1 MSLRRLWCIVW
12 GHTWEAPLDPGE
24 ARGTPRDP
32 ASSWQ
37 IRLVWPPPTT
47 GWACAC
53 CGRPGR
59 VVWMC
64 DGSRDRDGRWV
75 VQKVVRE

>member
-1 MSLRRLWCIVW
+1 MNLLRRLWCVIW
-12 GHTWEAPLDPGE
+12 GHTWEAPYAPGMLGP
-24 ARGTPRDP
+24 RGDD
-32 ASSWQ
+32 
-37 IRLVWPPPTT
+37 
-47 GWACAC
+47 WACAC

-75 VQKVVRE
+75 VQKVVREG